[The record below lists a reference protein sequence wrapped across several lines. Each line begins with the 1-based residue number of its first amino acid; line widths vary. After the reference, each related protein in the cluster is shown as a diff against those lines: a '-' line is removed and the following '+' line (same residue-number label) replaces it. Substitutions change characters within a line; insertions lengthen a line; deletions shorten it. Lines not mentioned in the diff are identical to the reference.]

1 MAGKDRI
8 YSNKSGKTEK
18 EALFAE
24 FSASIK
30 YIAQRLA
37 ARLPVNV
44 ELGDLIDAGVIGL
57 LDAAQK
63 FDEGRE
69 IQFKTYAEYR
79 IRGAMLDELRKN
91 DWLPRSIRKKS
102 NHLEQVYREYE
113 QKLKRPPT
121 AGELARA
128 LDMDLEDYFALL
140 REATTGAVVH
150 FEALGKVVEAGT
162 GWEERLY
169 RLVQVT
175 KGNDPF
181 LAVQFHDM
189 IEYVAGQIDKL
200 PEKER
205 LVITLY
211 YHEELTMKEVGAILG
226 VSESRV
232 SQLRSQAVLRLRAWM
247 KQGT

>member
-1 MAGKDRI
+1 MYSKNGKA
-8 YSNKSGKTEK
+8 EK
-18 EALFAE
+18 EVLFAE
-24 FSASIK
+24 FATSIK

-37 ARLPVNV
+37 SRLPVNV

-63 FDEGRE
+63 FDERRG

-91 DWLPRSIRKKS
+91 DWLPRSVRKKS
-102 NHLEQVYREYE
+102 NYLEQVYREYE

-121 AGELARA
+121 PVELAQG
-128 LDMDLEDYFALL
+128 LDMDLEDYFTLL
-140 REATTGAVVH
+140 REATTGSVVH
-150 FEALGKVVEAGT
+150 FEALSKVVEAGT

-169 RLVQVT
+169 RLVQAT
-175 KGNDPF
+175 EKNDPF
-181 LAVQFHDM
+181 LTAQLHDM
-189 IEYVAGQIDKL
+189 TECVARQIEKL

-211 YHEELTMKEVGAILG
+211 YHEELTMKEVGVILG